1 MNRHK
6 NAGFTLLEAM
16 IVVAILGILAA
27 IAVPSYQDMIETNR
41 LKQAIESFQS
51 DMQFARA
58 EAIKRSKEVTVSHKK
73 GNAGAWCYGL
83 AVGDDDCDCTETNTA
98 DSDYCDIKIVL
109 GTNFS
114 TTNIIDDDD
123 DYEFDFKRGT
133 TGNNDGVTFTT
144 SRYAARVVVSQV
156 GRVRIC
162 SPNPMP
168 TGKVGLSGK
177 PNCP

>member
-1 MNRHK
+1 MNRYK

-16 IVVAILGILAA
+16 IVVVILGILAA
-27 IAVPSYQDMIETNR
+27 IAVPSFQDMIETNR

-51 DMQFARA
+51 DMQFART
-58 EAIKRSKEVTVSHKK
+58 EAIKRSRDVEVSHKK

-83 AVGDDDCDCTETNTA
+83 AVDDNCDCTKTDTTA
-98 DSDYCDIKIVL
+98 TDYCDIKIVS

-114 TTNIIDDDD
+114 ATNIIDDDD
-123 DYEFDFKRGT
+123 HYEFDFKRGT
-133 TGNNDGVTFTT
+133 IDSPDGVTFTT
-144 SRYAARVVVSQV
+144 NKYAARVVVSQV

-162 SPNPMP
+162 SPDPMP

>member
-6 NAGFTLLEAM
+6 NAGFTLLESM
-16 IVVAILGILAA
+16 IVVAVIGILAGIA
-27 IAVPSYQDMIETNR
+27 IPSYQDMIETNR

-51 DMQFARA
+51 DMQFART
-58 EAIKRSKEVTVSHKK
+58 EAIKRSRNVKVSHKK
-73 GNAGAWCYGL
+73 GDAGAWCYGL
-83 AVGDDDCDCTETNTA
+83 AVDDDCNCTETNA
-98 DSDYCDIKIVL
+98 ANSDYCDIKIVL

-133 TGNNDGVTFTT
+133 TGNDGVTFTS

-177 PNCP
+177 PNCS

>member
-16 IVVAILGILAA
+16 IVVAIIGILAGIA
-27 IAVPSYQDMIETNR
+27 IPSYQDMIETNR
-41 LKQAIESFQS
+41 LKQAVESFQS
-51 DMQFARA
+51 DLQFART
-58 EAIKRSKEVTVSHKK
+58 EAIKRSREVTFSHKK

-83 AVGDDDCDCTETNTA
+83 AVGDDDCDCTETDTA
-98 DSDYCDIKIVL
+98 ASDYCDIKIVS

-123 DYEFDFKRGT
+123 DSTFDFRRGT
-133 TGNNDGVTFTT
+133 TNNDGVTFTT
-144 SRYAARVVVSQV
+144 NKYAARVVYGQV
-156 GRVRIC
+156 GRVRVC
-162 SPNPMP
+162 SPDPMP

-177 PNCP
+177 PNCT

>member
-6 NAGFTLLEAM
+6 IAGFTLLETM

-27 IAVPSYQDMIETNR
+27 IAVPSFQDMIETNR

-51 DMQFARA
+51 DAQFART
-58 EAIKRSKEVTVSHKK
+58 EAIKRSRDVTVSHRK

-83 AVGDDDCDCTETNTA
+83 AVDDDCDCTETNTA
-98 DSDYCDIKIVL
+98 DSDYCDIKIVS

-123 DYEFDFKRGT
+123 DYSFDFKRGT
-133 TGNNDGVTFTT
+133 TGNDGVTFTT
-144 SRYAARVVVSQV
+144 NKYAARVVFSAV

-162 SPNPMP
+162 SPDPMP
-168 TGKVGLSGK
+168 TGKVGLAGK
-177 PNCP
+177 PNC

>member
-1 MNRHK
+1 MNRYK

-16 IVVAILGILAA
+16 IVVAIIAILAGIA
-27 IAVPSYQDMIETNR
+27 IPSYQDMIETNR

-51 DMQFARA
+51 DMQFART
-58 EAIKRSKEVTVSHKK
+58 EAIKRSRDVKVSHKK

-83 AVGDDDCDCTETNTA
+83 AVDKDCNCTETNA
-98 DSDYCDIKIVL
+98 ANSGYCDIKIVL

-123 DYEFDFKRGT
+123 DYEFNFKRGT
-133 TGNNDGVTFTT
+133 IESPDGVTFTT
-144 SRYAARVVVSQV
+144 NKYAARVVVSKV

-162 SPNPMP
+162 SPDPMP
-168 TGKVGLSGK
+168 TGKVGLTGK
-177 PNCP
+177 PNC